1 MGNCSLKGVTG
12 DCHNSIKILTDSGAI
27 LQFRGPITAREILN
41 EHPGYGIFR
50 QDQASS
56 SVRDLERLT
65 GGRSYYLLPVVKKEE
80 NVLCSS
86 EDTEQVQNRRAI
98 EELEAEWLNV
108 TELAKKSLGAAS
120 NAVEDLANGSAMEVL
135 PSARDGVWRV
145 KLVIDTKQWEEI
157 LSEQVNTEAL
167 IERMRMAASS
177 ASLTPKRTKVA
188 AWGMGLKP
196 TFSNLFKMPS

>member
-1 MGNCSLKGVTG
+1 MGNCTLKGVTG
-12 DCHNSIKILTDSGAI
+12 DCHNSIRILTDFGVV
-27 LQFRGPITAREILN
+27 LQFRGPITAWEILN
-41 EHPGYGIFR
+41 EHLGYGIFR
-50 QDQASS
+50 QGQASS

-65 GGRSYYLLPVVKKEE
+65 GGRLYYILPVVKEE

-86 EDTEQVQNRRAI
+86 KDTEQVQNRRAI

-108 TELAKKSLGAAS
+108 IELAKKSLGAAS
-120 NAVEDLANGSAMEVL
+120 DAIEDLANGSTMEVL
-135 PSARDGVWRV
+135 PSAGDGVWRV

-167 IERMRMAASS
+167 IERIRMAASS
-177 ASLTPKRTKVA
+177 ASLTPKRTKGA

-196 TFSNLFKMPS
+196 TLSNLFKMPS

>member
-1 MGNCSLKGVTG
+1 MGNCTLKGVTG
-12 DCHNSIKILTDSGAI
+12 DCHNSIRILTDSGAV

-50 QDQASS
+50 QGQASS

-65 GGRSYYLLPVVKKEE
+65 GGRSYYLLPVVKEE

-120 NAVEDLANGSAMEVL
+120 DAVEDLANGSAMEVL
-135 PSARDGVWRV
+135 PSAGDGVWRV

-167 IERMRMAASS
+167 IERIRMAASS
-177 ASLTPKRTKVA
+177 ASLTPKRIKGA
-188 AWGMGLKP
+188 ACGMGLKP